1 MRGIH
6 AVMEYTGMGMKEVL
20 KLPCDMF
27 MLCRKNWEIDRLM
40 ETEAGREYLDDC
52 ERYKQT
58 RMDKKGMQRLIARMK
73 GGE

>member
-58 RMDKKGMQRLIARMK
+58 KMDKNGMQRLIARMN

>member
-1 MRGIH
+1 
-6 AVMEYTGMGMKEVL
+6 
-20 KLPCDMF
+20 
-27 MLCRKNWEIDRLM
+27 M

-58 RMDKKGMQRLIARMK
+58 KMDKKGMQRLIARMN